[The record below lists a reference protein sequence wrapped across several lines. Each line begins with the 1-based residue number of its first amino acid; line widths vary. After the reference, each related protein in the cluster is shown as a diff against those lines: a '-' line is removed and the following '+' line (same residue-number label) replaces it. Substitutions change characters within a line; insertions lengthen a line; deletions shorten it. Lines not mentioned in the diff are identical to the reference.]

1 MDNGIKLQTCRP
13 PVGPTDYTR
22 LDPLVPKLA
31 HFFGNCF
38 MPCLGLGIIKH
49 SSFAVV
55 DLQLHIIHYHLHIV
69 IHPPFSFF
77 FLLPSSTITSTLPCF
92 FFLSTLLLYHHHHSK
107 QYHLGLHVITSG
119 QNIIFHS
126 LWASYKRKIFRFQS

>member
-1 MDNGIKLQTCRP
+1 MDNGIKLQTGRP
-13 PVGPTDYTR
+13 PVGPPDYTR

-49 SSFAVV
+49 SSFAAV

-77 FLLPSSTITSTLPCF
+77 SPAIFYHHIHPSMF
-92 FFLSTLLLYHHHHSK
+92 FFSLNSAALPPSPFETISSRLAC
-107 QYHLGLHVITSG
+107 YHLWTEHNL
-119 QNIIFHS
+119 S
-126 LWASYKRKIFRFQS
+126 LTMGVV